1 MIGPI
6 GIAVLCA
13 FFAWW
18 ISTGAILVAVRLADR
33 RGQDTHMK
41 IVMLAI
47 GLLVIGLWGYRNSL
61 TGDNIGAAYIAFF
74 SALAIWGWI
83 ELAFLSGVI
92 TGPNQL
98 SASDNIAEWQRFI
111 RAWGTVA
118 YHETLLFVVL
128 LWMIYV
134 GWGHENSVGLLTF
147 LILYFARI
155 SAKLNLYF
163 GVPRINTEFI
173 PQKLKHLPSHFRQ
186 TSINSFFPIAVTI
199 LTFTVACL
207 IERVLWA
214 TTIADK
220 VGFSLLAA
228 LSALALIEHWLM
240 VVPLPD
246 AKLWRWMLPAPNTLR
261 KDIKSEDVHGL

>member
-1 MIGPI
+1 MIGLI

-18 ISTGAILVAVRLADR
+18 VSTGAILVAVRLADR
-33 RGQDTHMK
+33 RGQDTHVK
-41 IVMLAI
+41 IVMLAM
-47 GLLVIGLWGYRNSL
+47 GLLVIGLWGYRSSL
-61 TGDNIGAAYIAFF
+61 TGDGIGTAYIAFF

-92 TGPNQL
+92 TGPNRL
-98 SASDNIAEWQRFI
+98 AAPDKIPEWQRFMC
-111 RAWGTVA
+111 AWGTVA
-118 YHETLLFVVL
+118 YHEILLFVVL

-134 GWGHENSVGLLTF
+134 GWDQENGVGLWTF
-147 LILYFARI
+147 IVLYFARI
-155 SAKLNLYF
+155 SAKLNLF
-163 GVPRINTEFI
+163 LGVPRINTEFI
-173 PQKLKHLPSHFRQ
+173 PEKLKHLPSHFRQ

-199 LTFTVACL
+199 LTYVVACW
-207 IERVLWA
+207 IERAIWA
-214 TTIADK
+214 TTMAEK
-220 VGFSLLAA
+220 VGFTLLAA

-240 VVPLPD
+240 VIPLPD